1 MFGTVQT
8 PLASTLF
15 GDDAFVEDGL
25 FLVGAIKD
33 FCDALIVHTWN
44 RYRKG
49 LAREGKTISKNRT
62 ALDAAWTGELF

>member
-1 MFGTVQT
+1 M
-8 PLASTLF
+8 
-15 GDDAFVEDGL
+15 EDGL

-33 FCDALIVHTWN
+33 FCDVLIVHTWN
-44 RYRKG
+44 QYRKG